1 MLAEFLSEQG
11 EWTQVMPGARA
22 CLFSLC
28 ERALPLPLRLEPLHF
43 EVLFCLAGMV
53 TLTRRD
59 GSVLRLG
66 TRQVLLL
73 TDISDLTD
81 ARVETGL
88 KGVLVAV
95 DARGARESLKTICRL
110 LGRFGLEHGARCGGG
125 WPAGA
130 AAPWR
135 VPLPGARRPLLTW
148 IVCPRSERARWC
160 VWKSVELLYLLSA
173 PEEPAAEM
181 APVLDQEMIRTLA
194 ETRRYMEEHLDEPL
208 SISTLS
214 RRACLSATTFKERFR
229 RLYGLPV
236 HTWLQQRRME
246 RAAELLRD
254 SSLSVLG
261 VAQSVGYSSASQ
273 FSGRLPAAVW
283 YVADRVSKKCLNRHN
298 TVRLG
303 DTRGIPSAILF
314 QHTAGRVC
322 FRAGG
327 DRNETTSLLG
337 LGRRDLHGH
346 GDDYGLQTQ

>member
-1 MLAEFLSEQG
+1 MLAEFWSEQG

-22 CLFSLC
+22 GVFSLS
-28 ERALPLPLRLEPLHF
+28 ERAFSLPLRLESLHF
-43 EVLFCLAGMV
+43 EVLFCLAGGI
-53 TLTRRD
+53 TLTRQD
-59 GSVLRLG
+59 GTVLRLG

-95 DARGARESLKTICRL
+95 DARGARESLKAICDL
-110 LGRFGLEHGARCGGG
+110 LGGLTLNTDQVRRWMVSRGGCAVEG
-125 WPAGA
+125 PSHWSQA
-130 AAPWR
+130 AFADLDR
-135 VPLPGARRPLLTW
+135 LPQ
-148 IVCPRSERARWC
+148 SERARWC

-173 PEEPAAEM
+173 PEVPAAEM

-208 SISTLS
+208 SISDLS
-214 RRACLSATTFKERFR
+214 RCACLSATTFKEGFR

-273 FSGRLPAAVW
+273 FSAVFRRQYGMSPTVYRKMSEPA
-283 YVADRVSKKCLNRHN
+283 
-298 TVRLG
+298 
-303 DTRGIPSAILF
+303 
-314 QHTAGRVC
+314 
-322 FRAGG
+322 
-327 DRNETTSLLG
+327 
-337 LGRRDLHGH
+337 
-346 GDDYGLQTQ
+346 